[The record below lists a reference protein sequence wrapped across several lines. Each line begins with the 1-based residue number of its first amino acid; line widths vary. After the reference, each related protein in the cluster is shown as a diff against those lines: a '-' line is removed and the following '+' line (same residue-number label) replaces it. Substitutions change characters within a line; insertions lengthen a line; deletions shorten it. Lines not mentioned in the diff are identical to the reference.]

1 MLPCFLRAFAG
12 VAILSASVI
21 AHAATSVIPLTPER
35 TSVEADFSQVFSARF
50 LNASGLPAVGETV
63 TFSNDACGR
72 FANGGF
78 VAATTT
84 DASGVASMT
93 FTAMQPGGTVCT
105 VYAVAGAQARFQV
118 FTYRLSQVSLVANA
132 PVNLTAGVP
141 FEMPVEAR
149 MGAYTLPNVDIG
161 ARVFAGTGT
170 ANVNPANVNSGSGV
184 PVNFLVTPS
193 GPGDYD
199 VEVNLRTLTKRV
211 AIRFAAAPVP
221 PAAGLHQ
228 DLWWSGVAENGWGL
242 SIIEHRDVLFALI
255 FAYDASGRPTWYVIP
270 AGTWSGSSYTGS
282 VYSPR
287 GTPFYA
293 YDASKLAVGT
303 PVGNATLSFT
313 DADHATLDY
322 TINGMTGRKSL
333 SRTPFAPPGVAPL
346 TNRTDMW
353 WGGAPQNGWGI
364 AMIQQ
369 NAALFTL
376 WYTYDAAGLPTWYGM
391 PSGSWSTSD
400 TYEGRV
406 YRATGSPWLGQAY
419 DVSRYQAQ
427 DAGSYRIRFSGDSAT
442 FEYSVEGRSG
452 SLPLTRTPF

>member
-1 MLPCFLRAFAG
+1 MTRYHLAAL
-12 VAILSASVI
+12 LL
-21 AHAATSVIPLTPER
+21 AATSGIASAATSAIPLTPER

-50 LNASGLPAVGETV
+50 LGPTGLPAIGETV
-63 TFSNDACGR
+63 QFSNDACGR
-72 FANGGF
+72 FSNGSF
-78 VAATTT
+78 TAATTT
-84 DASGVASMT
+84 DANGVASMT
-93 FTAMQPGGTVCT
+93 FTAMQPGGVVCT
-105 VYAVAGAQARFQV
+105 VYAAAGAQVRYQV
-118 FTYRLSQVSLVANA
+118 ITYRLAQVSLVANA
-132 PVNLTAGVP
+132 PTNPAPGVP

-149 MGAYTLPNVDIG
+149 MGAYTLANVDIG

-170 ANVNPANVNSGSGV
+170 ASVTPTSANSGSGV
-184 PVNFLVTPS
+184 PINLLVTPS
-193 GPGDYD
+193 GSGDYD

-211 AIRFAAAPVP
+211 PIRFAAAPVP
-221 PAAGLHQ
+221 PAAGIHQ

-255 FAYDASGRPTWYVIP
+255 FAYDASGRPTWYVLP

-293 YDASKLAVGT
+293 YDASRLAVGT
-303 PVGNATLSFT
+303 PIGSATLSFT

-322 TINGMTGRKSL
+322 TINGVTGRKSL

-346 TNRTDMW
+346 ANRTDMW

-364 AMIQQ
+364 AVIQQ

-376 WYTYDAAGLPTWYGM
+376 WYTFDAAGLPVWYGM

-419 DVSRYQAQ
+419 DPSRYQTQ
-427 DAGSYRIRFSGDSAT
+427 DVGSYRLRFSGDSAT
-442 FEYSVEGRSG
+442 FEYSVEGRTG